1 VLDRRAFDLREYLI
15 PYDSTATCLAVRSS
29 SQLISEPRQRWGDP
43 FVYYECVFVAGSPW
57 LRAWA
62 ALAFAPASGLE
73 AG

>member
-1 VLDRRAFDLREYLI
+1 LLG
-15 PYDSTATCLAVRSS
+15 LAGGPIIEP
-29 SQLISEPRQRWGDP
+29 LISEPRQRWGDP